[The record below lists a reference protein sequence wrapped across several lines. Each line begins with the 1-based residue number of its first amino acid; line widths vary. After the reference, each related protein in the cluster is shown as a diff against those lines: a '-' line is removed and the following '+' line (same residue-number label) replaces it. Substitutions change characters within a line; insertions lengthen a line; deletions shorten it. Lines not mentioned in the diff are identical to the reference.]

1 MKNIETSVGVIPTQE
16 KKQEEVVEEGKKY
29 IRKENEVIF
38 CLEEAPEFQ
47 ISAVARWG
55 ENARGEILEQPDI
68 YFRHVSTGRLCQ
80 SVWACLGDEVYDQYA
95 EEKWETLAYRL
106 RVMLRRDL
114 RRIVCGEK
122 KYEIH
127 PSETIQKIIY
137 TKMEKEYNARGE
149 KTYKNAINRE
159 NAREKKQIKK

>member
-1 MKNIETSVGVIPTQE
+1 MKNIEAGVGAVPTLE
-16 KKQEEVVEEGKKY
+16 KKEVEKKTAEEEGRKY

-38 CLEEAPEFQ
+38 CLDEAPEYQ

-68 YFRHVSTGRLCQ
+68 YFRHISTGRLCQ
-80 SVWACLGDEVYDQYA
+80 SVWACLGDEVYDQFA

-106 RVMLRRDL
+106 RVMLRCDL

-127 PSETIQKIIY
+127 PI
-137 TKMEKEYNARGE
+137 
-149 KTYKNAINRE
+149 
-159 NAREKKQIKK
+159 

>member
-1 MKNIETSVGVIPTQE
+1 MKNIGASVSEVLMQE
-16 KKQEEVVEEGKKY
+16 KKEAEVEKVEGEGKKY

-55 ENARGEILEQPDI
+55 ENARGEIVEQPDI
-68 YFRHVSTGRLCQ
+68 YFRHISTGRLCQ
-80 SVWACLGDEVYDQYA
+80 SVWACLGDEVYDQFA

-114 RRIVCGEK
+114 RRIVCYEK

-127 PSETIQKIIY
+127 PI
-137 TKMEKEYNARGE
+137 
-149 KTYKNAINRE
+149 
-159 NAREKKQIKK
+159 

>member
-1 MKNIETSVGVIPTQE
+1 MENIGASVSAVLTTE
-16 KKQEEVVEEGKKY
+16 KKEAEKKTAEEEGGKY

-55 ENARGEILEQPDI
+55 ENAQGEIVEQPDI
-68 YFRHVSTGRLCQ
+68 YFRHISTGRLCQ
-80 SVWACLGDEVYDQYA
+80 SVWACLGDEVYDQFA
-95 EEKWETLAYRL
+95 EEKWDTLAFRL
-106 RVMLRRDL
+106 RMMLRRDL

-127 PSETIQKIIY
+127 PI
-137 TKMEKEYNARGE
+137 
-149 KTYKNAINRE
+149 
-159 NAREKKQIKK
+159 

>member
-1 MKNIETSVGVIPTQE
+1 MKNIGASVGAVPTQE
-16 KKQEEVVEEGKKY
+16 KKEPEVKKVVGEGEKY

-55 ENARGEILEQPDI
+55 ENARGEIVEQPDI
-68 YFRHVSTGRLCQ
+68 YFRHISSGRLCQ
-80 SVWACLGDEVYDQYA
+80 SVWACLGDELYDQYA

-106 RVMLRRDL
+106 RIMLRRDL

-122 KYEIH
+122 KHEIH
-127 PSETIQKIIY
+127 PI
-137 TKMEKEYNARGE
+137 
-149 KTYKNAINRE
+149 
-159 NAREKKQIKK
+159 